1 MTVTTTH
8 FEIVLFRDGRFIGQP
23 LPCPTLRA
31 AREEADDMV
40 RGHLDS
46 AGNRGPAREP
56 VFELE
61 ALSADGLGKLPREL
75 VEELRD
81 ATLSGNKKLLD
92 KLILQVSETDHAE
105 FARSLQAL
113 ADKYEYD
120 ALTRLLEEAC
130 SR

>member
-1 MTVTTTH
+1 MTITTTH
-8 FEIVLFRDGRFIGQP
+8 FEIVLFRDGKFIGQP

-61 ALSADGLGKLPREL
+61 AGEEPTEDGLYIRTVVTRREPT
-75 VEELRD
+75 V
-81 ATLSGNKKLLD
+81 
-92 KLILQVSETDHAE
+92 V
-105 FARSLQAL
+105 F
-113 ADKYEYD
+113 
-120 ALTRLLEEAC
+120 
-130 SR
+130 